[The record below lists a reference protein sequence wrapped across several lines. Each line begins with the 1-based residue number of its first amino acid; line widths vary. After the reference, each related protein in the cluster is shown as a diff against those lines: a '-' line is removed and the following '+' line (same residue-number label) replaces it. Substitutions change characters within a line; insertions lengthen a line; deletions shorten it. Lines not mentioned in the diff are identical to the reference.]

1 MAERAGEKHRKKTQE
16 SKQSQDGTPEQS
28 VQDAATSIVTT
39 NTIYSFTRHTYT
51 LTSVSGTDHNL
62 YKPLEACIPQ

>member
-16 SKQSQDGTPEQS
+16 SKQSQDDTPEQS

-39 NTIYSFTRHTYT
+39 NTSYSFTGLYRTSLDST
-51 LTSVSGTDHNL
+51 LR
-62 YKPLEACIPQ
+62 